1 MNENY
6 IIVLFKNKIK
16 KKIINKFKT
25 NKKAFEF
32 YDSLLKN
39 SNEVKFYKKYENGIE
54 SSYDL
59 AVLEVLSGATS
70 PLFMKDDFG
79 RQIRIN
85 LEDSEYTI
93 SKINRYYPE
102 EFILDYDKKIKL
114 TLNDFIKTHI
124 NNGGYKLISKLNNK
138 IVVQN
143 DDNFKLF
150 TLKNSDDADR
160 FIDTLSNIFLTDK
173 KSNALLVKDYSTQ
186 QRKYL
191 YDILVN
197 KGYPKSYLLRHSTT
211 HLQ

>member
-1 MNENY
+1 MNDNY

-25 NKKAFEF
+25 HKKAFEF
-32 YDSLLKN
+32 YNSLLN
-39 SNEVKFYKKYENGIE
+39 VSNETKFYKKYENGIE

-59 AVLEVLSGATS
+59 ALLEVVSGSSS

-79 RQIRIN
+79 RQVKVS

-93 SKINRYYPE
+93 TKINRYYPE

-114 TLNDFIKTHI
+114 TLNDFIKIHLK
-124 NNGGYKLISKLNNK
+124 NDGYKLVSKLNNK

-150 TLKNSDDADR
+150 TLKNVSDADR
-160 FIDTLSNIFLTDK
+160 FIDTLSEILLVEK
-173 KSNALLVKDYSTQ
+173 KSNVLLVKDYSTH

-191 YDILVN
+191 YDILVE
-197 KGYPKSYLLRHSTT
+197 KGFPKNYLLRHSTT